1 MLMIKLDLN
10 KLWLEEKSILTLNN
24 TTTLTHFENHFII
37 ILFL

>member
-24 TTTLTHFENHFII
+24 TTLTHFENHFII